1 MNDNTDFGFQDIM
14 EFVAETEQQPEVQ
27 TGPGEERR
35 ANGMIQFEDE
45 KLPAVIKVIG
55 VGGGGSNAVSTMY
68 QAEIKGVQFI
78 VANTD
83 MQALEL
89 ARAPMKL
96 QIGSKLTCGRGAGA
110 NPDIGRN
117 AALEDAEKIKAALIG
132 ADMVFI
138 TAGMGGGTG
147 TGAAPVIA
155 SLAREVG
162 ALAVGVVTKPFSFE
176 GETRKHKAEEG
187 IAELKKNVDA
197 LIVIPNERLLNLAEK
212 KTTLLQSFKLAD
224 GVLAQAVRG
233 ISDVVMKHG
242 YMNVDFADVKTVM
255 ANRGRAVMGT
265 GIGKGEGRAID
276 AAQKAIASPLLED
289 GSIKGA
295 RAVLI
300 NVTGGEDMGIYE
312 FNEASAI
319 IKEEADPSANI
330 IVGVV
335 IDPVMS
341 EEIMVT
347 VIATGFDEQ
356 GVRERVK
363 HPVSLKEYMK
373 VVDKPKRK
381 QEAFDFKNEAL
392 GIDSED
398 LDKPTFL
405 RRQAD

>member
-1 MNDNTDFGFQDIM
+1 MDDNLEFGFQDIM
-14 EFVAETEQQPEVQ
+14 EFVAGSHDAPEKSEPVA
-27 TGPGEERR
+27 ERR
-35 ANGMIQFEDE
+35 AHGMFQFEE
-45 KLPAVIKVIG
+45 ERLPAVIKVIG

-68 QAEIKGVQFI
+68 QSDIKGVHFI

-89 ARAPMKL
+89 ARAPIKL

-110 NPDIGRN
+110 NPEIGRN
-117 AALEDAEKIKAALIG
+117 AALEDAEKIKAALAG

-155 SLAREVG
+155 SLARETG
-162 ALAVGVVTKPFSFE
+162 ALVVGVVTKPFSFE
-176 GETRKHKAEEG
+176 GEARKLKADEG
-187 IAELKKNVDA
+187 VAELKKNVDA
-197 LIVIPNERLLNLAEK
+197 LIVIPNERLLNLAER

-233 ISDVVMKHG
+233 ISDVVTKHG

-265 GIGKGEGRAID
+265 GVGKGDGRAID

-312 FNEASAI
+312 FTEASAI
-319 IKEEADPSANI
+319 IKEEVDPSANI

-341 EEIMVT
+341 EELMVT
-347 VIATGFDEQ
+347 VIATGFDEE
-356 GVRERVK
+356 GIRERVK
-363 HPVSLKEYMK
+363 RPVNLKEFMK
-373 VVDKPKRK
+373 VVDKPKRR
-381 QEAFDFKNEAL
+381 QESFDFRNEAL

>member
-1 MNDNTDFGFQDIM
+1 MKDNTDFGFQDIM
-14 EFVAETEQQPEVQ
+14 EFVAETERPEEQ

-35 ANGMIQFEDE
+35 AIGMIQFEDE
-45 KLPAVIKVIG
+45 RLPAVIKVIG
-55 VGGGGSNAVSTMY
+55 VGGGGSNAVSTMF
-68 QAEIKGVQFI
+68 QSDIKGVQFI

-117 AALEDAEKIKAALIG
+117 AALEDAEKIKAALTG

-155 SLAREVG
+155 SLARETG

-265 GIGKGEGRAID
+265 GIGKGEGRAVD

-356 GVRERVK
+356 GIRERVK
-363 HPVSLKEYMK
+363 QPVSLKEFMK

>member
-14 EFVAETEQQPEVQ
+14 EFVAETEQPEIQ

-35 ANGMIQFEDE
+35 ANGMLQFEDE

-117 AALEDAEKIKAALIG
+117 AALEDAEKIKAALMG

-147 TGAAPVIA
+147 TGAAPIIA

-176 GETRKHKAEEG
+176 GEIRKHKAEEG

-233 ISDVVMKHG
+233 ISDVVTKHG

-265 GIGKGEGRAID
+265 GVGKGEGRAID

-373 VVDKPKRK
+373 VADKPRRK

-392 GIDSED
+392 GIDCED